1 MYLKYINMIRS
12 VVKDRQGSH
21 CAKQTL
27 KTEVT
32 REHETVRRVEER
44 EGEMNKDQAV
54 SWLEESWSFSLTSYI
69 THCKNAVGKSLSE
82 NGLG

>member
-1 MYLKYINMIRS
+1 MVRS

-21 CAKQTL
+21 GAKQTL

-32 REHETVRRVEER
+32 CEHETVRRRVEER

-54 SWLEESWSFSLTSYI
+54 SWLEES
-69 THCKNAVGKSLSE
+69 
-82 NGLG
+82 